1 MRQINDDLS
10 REYGLPVL
18 LNIENNHGKNYA
30 EIIAEEE
37 TYWKNLQA
45 KMDELVFKKGNI
57 WSCSAG

>member
-30 EIIAEEE
+30 EIIAEEVGKSS
-37 TYWKNLQA
+37 KNLQT
-45 KMDELVFKKGNI
+45 KMDELVFGK
-57 WSCSAG
+57 